1 MSTQCPTCG
10 KRMDSSWKHCPYCV
24 REEQGKKKKDG
35 AQSAPSVEASMADER
50 QHTRVANN
58 APHGER
64 KTELYSSPAPERPQ
78 RSVPD
83 NRKIVGV
90 LVSYTMPDFP
100 NGKIFEVYQG
110 RNHIGA
116 GEIRGEEGF
125 VEIQHTKDPMLS
137 ADHAM
142 ILVQGTEFLI
152 QDLASVNGT
161 FVNGKQ
167 IRPGVYEPLTNPAE
181 VRTGQTVFTFVRLDA
196 PAGVAPVQQ
205 RTEEPPPGSRAPTKL
220 V

>member
-35 AQSAPSVEASMADER
+35 SQAAPSVEASMADER

-64 KTELYSSPAPERPQ
+64 KTELYSSPAPERPP
-78 RSVPD
+78 RSMAD
-83 NRKIVGV
+83 NRRIVGA
-90 LVSYTMPDFP
+90 LVSYTMHP
-100 NGKIFEVYQG
+100 NGRLFEIYQG

-116 GEIRGEEGF
+116 GEIRGEDRP
-125 VEIQHTKDPMLS
+125 VDIQYKEDHMLS

-181 VRTGQTVFTFVRLDA
+181 VRTGQTVFTFVRFDV
-196 PAGVAPVQQ
+196 PAGAAPVQ
-205 RTEEPPPGSRAPTKL
+205 RAEEPPAGSRAPTKL